1 MQTESM
7 GGVLSFMFGAW
18 ALSNWA
24 LAFELW
30 SWKLE
35 PGRFLCFLMASGVG
49 EAMASV
55 FDINHQ
61 CTILP
66 SQSVSKC
73 R

>member
-24 LAFELW
+24 LAFELC

-35 PGRFLCFLMASGVG
+35 RGRFLCFLMAPALLKRWHPYSISTTN
-49 EAMASV
+49 A
-55 FDINHQ
+55 
-61 CTILP
+61 
-66 SQSVSKC
+66 
-73 R
+73 